1 MKNPMK
7 DRISV
12 RLDGDTQLNI
22 EIMSKATH
30 TAKAKIVRMILRDF
44 FNKNEQILDE
54 YYEKIKVLFINW
66 N

>member
-30 TAKAKIVRMILRDF
+30 IAKAKIVRMILRDF
-44 FNKNEQILDE
+44 FNKNEQIIDE
-54 YYEKIKVLFINW
+54 YYEKIKAE
-66 N
+66 

>member
-44 FNKNEQILDE
+44 FNKNEQIIDE
-54 YYEKIKVLFINW
+54 YYEKIKAE
-66 N
+66 

>member
-1 MKNPMK
+1 MK

-54 YYEKIKVLFINW
+54 YYEKIKTE
-66 N
+66 

>member
-1 MKNPMK
+1 MRNPMK

-44 FNKNEQILDE
+44 FNKNEQIIDE
-54 YYEKIKVLFINW
+54 YYEKIKTE
-66 N
+66 

>member
-1 MKNPMK
+1 MRNPMK

-54 YYEKIKVLFINW
+54 YYEKIKAE
-66 N
+66 

>member
-12 RLDGDTQLNI
+12 RLDGDKQLNI

-54 YYEKIKVLFINW
+54 YYEKIKTE
-66 N
+66 

>member
-44 FNKNEQILDE
+44 FKKNEQILDE
-54 YYEKIKVLFINW
+54 YYEKIKAE
-66 N
+66 

>member
-12 RLDGDTQLNI
+12 RLDGDKQLNI

-44 FNKNEQILDE
+44 FNKNEQIIDE
-54 YYEKIKVLFINW
+54 YYEKIKTE
-66 N
+66 

>member
-30 TAKAKIVRMILRDF
+30 TAKAEIVRMILRDF
-44 FNKNEQILDE
+44 FNKNEQIIDE
-54 YYEKIKVLFINW
+54 YYEKIKAE
-66 N
+66 

>member
-12 RLDGDTQLNI
+12 RLDGDKQLNI

-54 YYEKIKVLFINW
+54 YYEKIKAE
-66 N
+66 

>member
-1 MKNPMK
+1 MK

-30 TAKAKIVRMILRDF
+30 TAKTKIVRMILRDF

-54 YYEKIKVLFINW
+54 YYEKIKTE
-66 N
+66 

>member
-30 TAKAKIVRMILRDF
+30 TAKAKIVRMILIDF

-54 YYEKIKVLFINW
+54 YYEKIKAE
-66 N
+66 

>member
-30 TAKAKIVRMILRDF
+30 TAKAKIVRMTLRDF
-44 FNKNEQILDE
+44 FNKNEQIIDE
-54 YYEKIKVLFINW
+54 YYEKIKAE
-66 N
+66 

>member
-1 MKNPMK
+1 MRNAMK

-54 YYEKIKVLFINW
+54 YYEKIKAE
-66 N
+66 

>member
-54 YYEKIKVLFINW
+54 YYEKIKAE
-66 N
+66 

>member
-1 MKNPMK
+1 MKISEE

-54 YYEKIKVLFINW
+54 YYEKIKTE
-66 N
+66 

>member
-44 FNKNEQILDE
+44 INKNEQIIDE
-54 YYEKIKVLFINW
+54 YYEKIKTE
-66 N
+66 

>member
-44 FNKNEQILDE
+44 FNKNEQIIDE
-54 YYEKIKVLFINW
+54 YYEKIKSE
-66 N
+66 

>member
-1 MKNPMK
+1 MRNPMK

-44 FNKNEQILDE
+44 FNKNEQIIDE
-54 YYEKIKVLFINW
+54 YYEKIKAE
-66 N
+66 

>member
-44 FNKNEQILDE
+44 FNKNEQIIDE
-54 YYEKIKVLFINW
+54 YYEKIKTE
-66 N
+66 

>member
-12 RLDGDTQLNI
+12 RVDGDTQLNI

-44 FNKNEQILDE
+44 FNKNEQIIDE
-54 YYEKIKVLFINW
+54 YYEKIKAE
-66 N
+66 